1 MARELAIPSILA
13 SVAAGAALFA
23 MGSLAAGPLA
33 VAAETAAAAETTAVT
48 ADASATATDEAAGSS
63 KEPSAGL
70 SEIVVTA
77 RKRSEDNQQAP
88 IAITAFNTQD
98 IQRLGITSVADLGTQ
113 TPSLN
118 FQQSPYDTFGSFIG
132 MRGQQATEV
141 IITQTPPVGMYVDD
155 VYYPNTLTTSLEN
168 LEGIEQVEV
177 LKGPQGTLYGRN
189 TTGGAVKITTKLPDY
204 DSTSGDVQIGF
215 GRFNDQT
222 VSGSLNLPIVPN
234 HVALG
239 LTAQYSNLGDGY
251 GRDIGNGVPLETNK
265 NEGFRGTLRLDL
277 TDQWQVIVRGEWAHA
292 VSTQNIED
300 LAYVVPGFSVAAA
313 SVAAQIGAL
322 TPSDYNILGGLLTT
336 GAPPKGATPQQIA
349 AFFADVNKGRTALAS
364 NLCSYCRTVA
374 YGTPAQL
381 AAFGITGVPIVP
393 SAVLDLGGGSVVSTY
408 QFSPNLYLKSITAFE
423 KTVRST
429 ASSESASPYFLV
441 NGVGD
446 DQNPHQFTQEV
457 QIGGDAF
464 DDKLK
469 WVTGY
474 YYYRLK
480 GDDDAENV
488 EVVPFEPNPI
498 IAQSEFTD
506 TSNSGYAQGTYAVT
520 SDVHATVGVR
530 YTSESTKLTLGN
542 RNAVA
547 CDVQGVPPT
556 GALCSADF
564 FNSFHNTSYTAGL
577 DWQALEHLMLYAKTS
592 TGFRAGGTNQR
603 SNPALPYAPETV
615 TDYEI
620 GAKSEWFDQRLRVN
634 LAVYHS
640 NYKDIQ
646 RTISFYEAGSL
657 VTEVQNAASAKIDGA
672 ELEVTARPFR
682 PLRLSAFSS
691 YTNPKYNSYTGFNAV
706 GAVVNLAGNSFP
718 NVSRWQAGTAGTYT
732 LNDSLGPLDTTV
744 DSSFRSTVDYVPDD
758 HTADSAFSTTQG
770 SYALLNA
777 RVSQEISNWNTTVS
791 LWGKNVTNRHY
802 FVGGNDFSTSL
813 GYAYTIPGAP
823 ATFGV
828 EIRKRF

>member
-1 MARELAIPSILA
+1 MARESEIPCILA
-13 SVAAGAALFA
+13 RVAAGLALFA
-23 MGSLAAGPLA
+23 IGSMASAPVV
-33 VAAETAAAAETTAVT
+33 VAAETNTGVS
-48 ADASATATDEAAGSS
+48 ADATAESSNATSAANTT
-63 KEPSAGL
+63 SAGL
-70 SEIVVTA
+70 DEIVVTA

-98 IQRLGITSVADLGTQ
+98 IQRLGITSVADLGAQ

-118 FQQSPYDTFGSFIG
+118 FQQSPYDVFGSFIG
-132 MRGQQATEV
+132 MRGQQATEI

-204 DSTSGDVQIGF
+204 DAVSGDVQIGY

-222 VSGSLNLPIVPN
+222 VSGSLNLPIVAD

-239 LTAQYSNLGDGY
+239 LTAQYSNLGNGY

-277 TDQWQVIVRGEWAHA
+277 TDQWQVVVRGEYAHA

-300 LAYVVPGFSVAAA
+300 LAYVVPGFSIAAA

-322 TPSDYNILGGLLTT
+322 TATDYKILGGLLTT
-336 GAPPKGATPQQIA
+336 GAPPPGSTPQQIA
-349 AFFADVNKGRTALAS
+349 AFFTDVNKGRTALAS
-364 NLCSYCRTVA
+364 NICSYCRTVA

-393 SAVLDLGGGSVVSTY
+393 SAVLDLAGGSVVSTY
-408 QFSPNLYLKSITAFE
+408 QFSPDLYLKSITAFE

-446 DQNPHQFTQEV
+446 DQNPHQFTQEI
-457 QIGGDAF
+457 QIGGDAL
-464 DDKLK
+464 DEKLK

-474 YYYRLK
+474 YFYRLK

-488 EVVPFEPNPI
+488 EIVPFEPNPI
-498 IAQSEFTD
+498 IAESEFTD

-520 SDVHATVGVR
+520 SDVHATAGVR

-542 RNAVA
+542 RNALA

-556 GALCSADF
+556 GAPCTADF
-564 FNSFHNTSYTAGL
+564 YNSFHNTSYTAGI
-577 DWQALEHLMLYAKTS
+577 DWQALEHLLLYAKTS

-620 GAKSEWFDQRLRVN
+620 GAKSEWFDQRLRAN
-634 LAVYHS
+634 LALYHS

-646 RTISFYEAGSL
+646 RTISLYESGSL
-657 VTEVQNAASAKIDGA
+657 VTEVQNAASARINGV

-682 PLRLSAFSS
+682 PLRLSAFTA
-691 YTNPKYNSYTGFNAV
+691 YTDPKYNSYNGFNAV
-706 GAVVNLAGNSFP
+706 GMEVNLAGNSFP
-718 NVSRWQAGTAGTYT
+718 NVSRWQSGVAGTYT
-732 LNDSLGPLDTTV
+732 LNDHLGPLDTTV

-758 HTADSAFSTTQG
+758 HTAESAFTTTQG

-777 RVSQEISNWNTTVS
+777 RMSQEISDWNTTVS

-823 ATFGV
+823 ATFGI

>member
-1 MARELAIPSILA
+1 MARELAIPRFLA
-13 SVAAGAALFA
+13 SVAAGVALFA
-23 MGSLAAGPLA
+23 IGGMAAESLA
-33 VAAETAAAAETTAVT
+33 VAAENSAATAADE
-48 ADASATATDEAAGSS
+48 ATASS
-63 KEPSAGL
+63 TTTSAGL
-70 SEIVVTA
+70 EEIVVTA

-88 IAITAFNTQD
+88 IAITAFNSQD
-98 IQRLGITSVADLGTQ
+98 IQRLGITSVADLGAQ

-132 MRGQQATEV
+132 MRGQQAKEV

-155 VYYPNTLTTSLEN
+155 VYYPNTLATSLEN
-168 LEGIEQVEV
+168 LEGIDQVEI

-204 DSTSGDVQIGF
+204 DATSGDVQIGY

-222 VSGSLNLPIVPN
+222 VSGSLNLPLISD

-251 GRDIGNGVPLETNK
+251 GRDIGNGLPLETNK

-277 TDQWQVIVRGEWAHA
+277 TDKWQVVLRGEWAHA

-322 TPSDYNILGGLLTT
+322 SPADYGILGALLTT
-336 GAPPKGATPQQIA
+336 GKPPANATPAQLA
-349 AFFADVNKGRTALAS
+349 AFFGDVNKGRTALAN
-364 NLCSYCRTVA
+364 NLCSYCRTVS

-393 SAVLDLGGGSVVSTY
+393 HAVLDLAGGSAVSTY
-408 QFSPNLYLKSITAFE
+408 QFSPDLYLKSITAFE

-446 DQNPHQFTQEV
+446 DQNPHQFTQEI

-464 DDKLK
+464 DEKLK

-474 YYYRLK
+474 YFYRLK
-480 GDDDAENV
+480 GDDDAQNV

-506 TSNSGYAQGTYAVT
+506 TSNSGYAQGTYALT
-520 SDVHATVGVR
+520 PEVHATAGVR

-542 RNAVA
+542 RNALA

-556 GALCSADF
+556 GAVCSADF
-564 FNSFHNTSYTAGL
+564 YNSFHNTSYTAGL

-620 GAKSEWFDQRLRVN
+620 GAKSEWFDQRLRAN
-634 LAVYHS
+634 LALYHS

-646 RTISFYEAGSL
+646 RTISFYESGSL

-682 PLRLSAFSS
+682 PLRLSAFTSF
-691 YTNPKYNSYTGFNAV
+691 TNPKYNSYTGFNAV
-706 GAVVNLAGNSFP
+706 GDVVNLAGNSFP
-718 NVSRWQAGTAGTYT
+718 NVSRWQAGAAGTYT
-732 LNDSLGPLDTTV
+732 LNDHFGPLDTTV

-758 HTADSAFSTTQG
+758 HTAGSAFSTTQG

-777 RVSQEISNWNTTVS
+777 RMSQEISDWNTTIS
-791 LWGKNVTNRHY
+791 IWGKNVTNRHY

-823 ATFGV
+823 ATFGI

>member
-1 MARELAIPSILA
+1 
-13 SVAAGAALFA
+13 
-23 MGSLAAGPLA
+23 
-33 VAAETAAAAETTAVT
+33 
-48 ADASATATDEAAGSS
+48 
-63 KEPSAGL
+63 
-70 SEIVVTA
+70 
-77 RKRSEDNQQAP
+77 
-88 IAITAFNTQD
+88 
-98 IQRLGITSVADLGTQ
+98 
-113 TPSLN
+113 
-118 FQQSPYDTFGSFIG
+118 

-277 TDQWQVIVRGEWAHA
+277 TDKWQVIVRGEWAHA

-300 LAYVVPGFSVAAA
+300 LAYVVPGFSDSCGVGR
-313 SVAAQIGAL
+313 SSDRRNQSERLQYTRRIIDDRSAAQ
-322 TPSDYNILGGLLTT
+322 GGH
-336 GAPPKGATPQQIA
+336 ASAIA

-393 SAVLDLGGGSVVSTY
+393 SAVFDLGGGSIVSTY
-408 QFSPNLYLKSITAFE
+408 QFSPDLYLKSITAFE

-446 DQNPHQFTQEV
+446 DQNPHQFTQEI

-474 YYYRLK
+474 YYFRLK
-480 GDDDAENV
+480 GDDNAENV

-556 GALCSADF
+556 GALCSANF
-564 FNSFHNTSYTAGL
+564 FNSFHNTSYTGGL

-620 GAKSEWFDQRLRVN
+620 GAKSEWFDQRLRAN
-634 LAVYHS
+634 LALYHS

-646 RTISFYEAGSL
+646 RTISFYESGSL
-657 VTEVQNAASAKIDGA
+657 MTEVQNAASAKIDGV

-682 PLRLSAFSS
+682 PLRLSAFTSF
-691 YTNPKYNSYTGFNAV
+691 TNPKYNSYTGFNAV
-706 GAVVNLAGNSFP
+706 GAVVNLAGKP
-718 NVSRWQAGTAGTYT
+718 SRTSHAGKRAWPGTYT

-777 RVSQEISNWNTTVS
+777 RVSQEISNWNMTVS

-802 FVGGNDFSTSL
+802 FVGGNDFSIRSVTRTRFRGRRRPSAWRSANAFDGL
-813 GYAYTIPGAP
+813 SHTRGDAVTAP
-823 ATFGV
+823 RGRLRV
-828 EIRKRF
+828 EAGPRLLDKPAGGRRESAPVTDRRASSSGSAG

>member
-1 MARELAIPSILA
+1 MARESAVPCILA
-13 SVAAGAALFA
+13 RVAAGLALFA
-23 MGSLAAGPLA
+23 IGSMASESLA
-33 VAAETAAAAETTAVT
+33 VAAQSSTGTATDAAAE
-48 ADASATATDEAAGSS
+48 SS
-63 KEPSAGL
+63 NEVSAGNAVSAGNTTSAAL
-70 SEIVVTA
+70 DEIVVTA

-88 IAITAFNTQD
+88 IAITAFNTQE
-98 IQRLGITSVADLGTQ
+98 IQRLGITSVADLGAQ
-113 TPSLN
+113 TPSLS

-168 LEGIEQVEV
+168 LEGIEQVEI

-204 DSTSGDVQIGF
+204 DAVSGDVQIGY

-222 VSGSLNLPIVPN
+222 VSGSLNLPIVSD

-277 TDQWQVIVRGEWAHA
+277 TDQWQVVMRGEWAHA
-292 VSTQNIED
+292 VSTQNIEN
-300 LAYVVPGFSVAAA
+300 LAYVVPGFSIAAA

-336 GAPPKGATPQQIA
+336 GAPPPGSTPQQIA

-364 NLCSYCRTVA
+364 HLCSYCRTVA

-381 AAFGITGVPIVP
+381 ATFGITGVPIVP
-393 SAVLDLGGGSVVSTY
+393 SAVLDLAGGSVVSNY
-408 QFSPNLYLKSITAFE
+408 QFSSDLYLKSITAFE

-446 DQNPHQFTQEV
+446 DQNPHQFTQEI
-457 QIGGDAF
+457 QIGGAAF
-464 DDKLK
+464 DQKLK

-474 YYYRLK
+474 YFYRLK

-488 EVVPFEPNPI
+488 EIVPFEPNPI

-506 TSNSGYAQGTYAVT
+506 TSNSGYAQGTYALT
-520 SDVHATVGVR
+520 PDVHATAGVR

-556 GALCSADF
+556 GAPCSADF
-564 FNSFHNTSYTAGL
+564 YNAFHNTSYTAGL
-577 DWQALEHLMLYAKTS
+577 DWQALEHLLLYAKTS

-620 GAKSEWFDQRLRVN
+620 GAKSEWFDQRLRAN
-634 LAVYHS
+634 IALYHS

-646 RTISFYEAGSL
+646 RTISLYESGSL
-657 VTEVQNAASAKIDGA
+657 VTEVQNAASARINGV
-672 ELEVTARPFR
+672 ELEVAARPFR
-682 PLRLSAFSS
+682 PLRLSAFTA
-691 YTNPKYNSYTGFNAV
+691 YTDPKYNSYNGLNAI
-706 GAVVNLAGNSFP
+706 GMPVNLAGNSFP
-718 NVSRWQAGTAGTYT
+718 NVSRWQSGVAGTYT
-732 LNDSLGPLDTTV
+732 LNDPYGPLDTTV

-777 RVSQEISNWNTTVS
+777 RMSQEISDWNTTVS

-823 ATFGV
+823 ATFGI